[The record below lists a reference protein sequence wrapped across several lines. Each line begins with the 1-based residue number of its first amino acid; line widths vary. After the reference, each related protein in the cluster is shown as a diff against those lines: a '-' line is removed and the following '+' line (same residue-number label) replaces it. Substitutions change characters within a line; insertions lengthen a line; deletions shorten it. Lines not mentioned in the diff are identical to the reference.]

1 MSSINFGELLDAVQH
16 HNVVVGIANLDIL
29 IICQCL
35 ECYFFMLFHGAKIMI
50 ISCFLCFICNKLC
63 LFWNLYVEL
72 IRNEVKMNMKNGCFW
87 INFATKIKH
96 AVMKKGIMML
106 LSVLILGSCGQKQ
119 GQDVKAPTRVK
130 THVVSPGM
138 VDNAQ
143 TYVGMVEECEATA
156 VSFTS
161 MGVVKRMLVNEG
173 QAVSKGQLIAEMDDT
188 QARNLLSGAEAQ
200 MAQAND
206 ALERY
211 KMLHD
216 NGSLPEVQWVEIQ
229 SKVAQAKSQLEV
241 AKKNLKDCR
250 LTAPVSG
257 IVGKKLIGTGET
269 ALPSQA
275 VVSILDISTVKVK
288 VAIPEAEIGGINANT
303 PTSISV
309 EAING
314 SYQGGKIEKGVQAD
328 ALTHTYDIRI
338 NVANGNRK
346 LLPGMV
352 ASVRFVSDGSQAV
365 GGKMIPVTAV
375 QKKSDGTLFVWT
387 VDKDS
392 TAHRTTVTIGQTQG
406 NYISIIDGLSI
417 GDRIATEGYQK
428 LSENTKVV
436 F

>member
-1 MSSINFGELLDAVQH
+1 M
-16 HNVVVGIANLDIL
+16 
-29 IICQCL
+29 
-35 ECYFFMLFHGAKIMI
+35 
-50 ISCFLCFICNKLC
+50 
-63 LFWNLYVEL
+63 FWHLYVEL

-87 INFATKIKH
+87 INFAAKIKH

-119 GQDVKAPTRVK
+119 GQNVKAPTRVK

-173 QAVSKGQLIAEMDDT
+173 QSVSKGQLIAEMDDT

-365 GGKMIPVTAV
+365 GSKMIPVTAV

-392 TAHRTTVTIGQTQG
+392 TAHRTTVTVGQTQG

>member
-1 MSSINFGELLDAVQH
+1 MRKSIL
-16 HNVVVGIANLDIL
+16 
-29 IICQCL
+29 
-35 ECYFFMLFHGAKIMI
+35 
-50 ISCFLCFICNKLC
+50 
-63 LFWNLYVEL
+63 
-72 IRNEVKMNMKNGCFW
+72 
-87 INFATKIKH
+87 
-96 AVMKKGIMML
+96 ML
-106 LSVLILGSCGQKQ
+106 LGVMLICSCTSKKEQET
-119 GQDVKAPTRVK
+119 KAPTRVK
-130 THVVSPGM
+130 TQVVSPGM

-143 TYVGMVEECEATA
+143 TYVGIVEEREATA
-156 VSFTS
+156 VSFTG

-173 QAVSKGQLIAEMDDT
+173 QTVSKGQLIAEMDDT
-188 QARNLLSGAEAQ
+188 QARNLLTGAEAQ
-200 MAQAND
+200 MTQAND
-206 ALERY
+206 ALARY

-241 AKKNLKDCR
+241 SKKNLADCR

-257 IVGKKLIGTGET
+257 IIGKKLIGTGET

-288 VAIPEAEIGGINANT
+288 VAVPEAEIGGLNATT
-303 PTSISV
+303 PTNISV

-314 SYQGGKIEKGVQAD
+314 SFQGGRIEKGVQAD

-338 NVANGNRK
+338 NVANGDRK

-352 ASVRFVSDGSQAV
+352 ASVRFVSDGSQAI
-365 GGKMIPVTAV
+365 GSKMVSVTAV
-375 QKKSDGTLFVWT
+375 QKKSDGSLFVWT

-406 NYISIIDGLSI
+406 NYVRVIDGLSI

-428 LSENTKVV
+428 LSEGTKVV

>member
-1 MSSINFGELLDAVQH
+1 
-16 HNVVVGIANLDIL
+16 
-29 IICQCL
+29 
-35 ECYFFMLFHGAKIMI
+35 
-50 ISCFLCFICNKLC
+50 
-63 LFWNLYVEL
+63 
-72 IRNEVKMNMKNGCFW
+72 
-87 INFATKIKH
+87 
-96 AVMKKGIMML
+96 MKKILFLAIGCWL
-106 LSVLILGSCGQKQ
+106 LAVSCSNKK

-130 THVVSPGM
+130 TQMVSPGM

-143 TYVGMVEECEATA
+143 TYVGIVEEREATA
-156 VSFTS
+156 VSFTG

-173 QAVSKGQLIAEMDDT
+173 QTVAKGQLIAEMDDT

-200 MAQAND
+200 MTQAND

-241 AKKNLKDCR
+241 AKKNLADCR
-250 LTAPVSG
+250 LIAPVSG
-257 IVGKKLIGTGET
+257 IIGKKLIGTGET

-288 VAIPEAEIGGINANT
+288 VAVPEAEIGGINATT

-314 SYQGGKIEKGVQAD
+314 SYQGGRIEKGVQAD

-352 ASVRFVSDGSQAV
+352 ASVRFISEGSQAI

-375 QKKSDGTLFVWT
+375 QKKADGTLFVWT
-387 VDKDS
+387 VGKDS

-406 NYISIIDGLSI
+406 NYINVTEGLNV
-417 GDRIATEGYQK
+417 GDRIAIEGYQK
-428 LSENTKVV
+428 LSENSKVV